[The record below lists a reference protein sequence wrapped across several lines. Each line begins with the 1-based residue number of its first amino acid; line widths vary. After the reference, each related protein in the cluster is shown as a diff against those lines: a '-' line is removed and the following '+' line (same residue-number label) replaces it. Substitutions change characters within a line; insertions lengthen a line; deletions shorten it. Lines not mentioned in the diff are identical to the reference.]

1 MFYLTLT
8 SDNIPD
14 AVAVDLFD
22 ARMFQN
28 RNSEIIFKMIYVFLN
43 DIYQPHIDN
52 DCYMTSLDVM
62 GPLKIKCE
70 TLYYENIIFIIYLC
84 FLCRIQFI
92 ITGGQ
97 RQKGVNRSTGFP
109 ELVNIQIYQNITDG
123 H

>member
-1 MFYLTLT
+1 
-8 SDNIPD
+8 
-14 AVAVDLFD
+14 
-22 ARMFQN
+22 
-28 RNSEIIFKMIYVFLN
+28 MIYILYIFN
-43 DIYQPHIDN
+43 NIYEPHIDN
-52 DCYMTSLDVM
+52 DCYMTSLDVTESFE
-62 GPLKIKCE
+62 IKCE
-70 TLYYENIIFIIYLC
+70 TLYYEIIIFIIYLC